1 MTTLVRDVMTD
12 AVVTVDQATPFK
24 DVTRALAAHRIGA
37 VPVLDPRGRVAGIVS
52 ETDLLLKHEQQHATE
67 AGRSPF
73 EGRRRR
79 DERRR
84 AAGRTARDL
93 MSAPAATVAPMTP
106 VAQAARVM
114 RERHVKHLPVV
125 DGDGRLVG
133 IVSRGDLARVFL
145 RPDGDLLR
153 DVQALLE
160 SFRPDLDPAAIQVRV
175 AGGVV
180 ELTGFAERRS
190 TALLLA
196 YRARRLDGV
205 VGVDARV
212 DFHLDDWTPVHEAA
226 DPCRAVP
233 LRR

>member
-24 DVTRALAAHRIGA
+24 DVIGVLAAHRIGA
-37 VPVLDPRGRVAGIVS
+37 VPVLDRAGRVVGIVS
-52 ETDLLLKHEQQHATE
+52 ETDLLLKQEQPHATE
-67 AGRSPF
+67 AAASPF

-79 DERRR
+79 AERRR

-93 MSAPAATVAPMTP
+93 MSVPAATVAPMLP
-106 VAQAARVM
+106 VARAARVM
-114 RERHVKHLPVV
+114 RERNVKHLPVV

-145 RPDGDLLR
+145 RPDGELLR
-153 DVQALLE
+153 DVQALKE
-160 SFRPDLDPAAIQVRV
+160 SLRPDLDPAAIRVRV

-190 TALLLA
+190 TAAVLA
-196 YRARRLDGV
+196 YRTRRLDGV

-212 DFHLDDWTPVHEAA
+212 DFHLDDWTPVREA
-226 DPCRAVP
+226 DPYRAIP
-233 LRR
+233 LRM